1 MFFNYSIYNSDIP
14 VGLLHL
20 IPLGLAKHL
29 VKYIVDSVDNNT
41 LKKMSAHLDAVVP
54 GGRFF
59 EFFKYMQSHQGKD
72 FKYYVSCPCFVLLF
86 FRNGR
91 VEGVIYLS
99 SYINDNISLLK
110 IVWEP
115 DINIWRKKTIPK
127 LYTLIELIYNP
138 YCLNYFIFMIIT
150 VADCTFQHD
159 VCWSS
164 TEICKDDFLLVIG
177 KSNLWKLILGI

>member
-59 EFFKYMQSHQGKD
+59 EFFKYMQSRQGKD
-72 FKYYVSCPCFVLLF
+72 FKYYVSNVLVLFCFFLGMGGWKGLYICH
-86 FRNGR
+86 RISMT
-91 VEGVIYLS
+91 IYL
-99 SYINDNISLLK
+99 
-110 IVWEP
+110 
-115 DINIWRKKTIPK
+115 
-127 LYTLIELIYNP
+127 
-138 YCLNYFIFMIIT
+138 C
-150 VADCTFQHD
+150 
-159 VCWSS
+159 
-164 TEICKDDFLLVIG
+164 
-177 KSNLWKLILGI
+177 